1 MNILV
6 TPKKFGNVAA
16 LAMQE
21 GVDVSTYLIRY
32 ARALSLFDKTEPL
45 EVPGEEV
52 IVDDDSLVLEDMFTS
67 TSPEA
72 EPADLPVSD
81 FYKDIV

>member
-1 MNILV
+1 MVYTV
-6 TPKKFGNVAA
+6 TLTPYDAA
-16 LAMQE
+16 LLDAACRSA
-21 GVDVSTYLIRY
+21 GV
-32 ARALSLFDKTEPL
+32 SLKAILPRFIKPVL